1 MTEQFLGLHPKT
13 FEMYHTNFYTDGAD
27 FNTLVDQLIYI
38 YILMRITCQYYMLIK
53 SKCVKKLLEVI

>member
-1 MTEQFLGLHPKT
+1 MTEQFLDLHPKT

-38 YILMRITCQYYMLIK
+38 LMRITCQYYVIK
-53 SKCVKKLLEVI
+53 SECVKKLLEVI